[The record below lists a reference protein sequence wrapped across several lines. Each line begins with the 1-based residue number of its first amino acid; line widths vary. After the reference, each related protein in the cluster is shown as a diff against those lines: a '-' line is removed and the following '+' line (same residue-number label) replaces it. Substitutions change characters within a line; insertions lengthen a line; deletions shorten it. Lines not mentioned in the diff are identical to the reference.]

1 MEQLR
6 ILKVMIGYVFFVGI
20 IFAQPNP
27 TISKEYS
34 NEEIIQMIKT
44 YKTSNSHDIIPP
56 TMLQQRFQTDFSKA
70 YDVEW
75 EVAGDIYEVEFDIQ
89 NRDYK
94 AYYHVKGNL
103 LMYIQEINGAELPA
117 IVKNAAENK
126 YPKYSL
132 DNVDKIQRGTE
143 VLYKIEMENK
153 SSDMEVKL
161 LLKDNGSI
169 LEETF
174 DY

>member
-6 ILKVMIGYVFFVGI
+6 ILKVIIAYVFFAGI
-20 IFAQPNP
+20 IFAQQNP
-27 TISKEYS
+27 AISKEYS
-34 NEEIIQMIKT
+34 NEEITQMIKT
-44 YKTSNSHDIIPP
+44 YKTSNSRDAIPP
-56 TMLQQRFQTDFSKA
+56 TLLQQRFQTDFSKA

-75 EVAGDIYEVEFDIQ
+75 EVAGNIYEVEFDIQ
-89 NRDYK
+89 DRDYK

-117 IVKNAAENK
+117 MVRNAAENK
-126 YPKYSL
+126 YPKYRL
-132 DNVDKIQRGTE
+132 DNVDKIRRGTE
-143 VLYKIEMENK
+143 VLYSVEMEDK
-153 SSDMEVKL
+153 SSDLEVKL

-174 DY
+174 NY